1 MEETTQFTT
10 SKGDILII
18 TKDGLGR
25 DFRFKLLTT
34 DGGGKDA
41 HMLCNGELESA
52 FESHKQAIQA
62 AYQEYLDSI
71 N

>member
-10 SKGDILII
+10 SNGDILII

-41 HMLCNGELESA
+41 HLCNGEMESA
-52 FESHKQAIQA
+52 FESHKKAIQS
-62 AYQEYLDSI
+62 AYQEYLNSI